1 MLIGVLSDTHLTG
14 KPVPE
19 SIMGALRG
27 VDMIMHAGDILEM
40 SVIEQLST
48 IAPTVAVRGNMD
60 HGDVVRKCPESR
72 VIDALGFR
80 IGLTHGYGPP
90 FGMTRKVRRVF
101 EGEELDAIVFGHT
114 HEPLIKEKDG
124 TLFFNPGSSTDK
136 VFASVN
142 TLGMLD
148 ITDRIS
154 PRIINLCG
162 LAREGDS

>member
-72 VIDALGFR
+72 VIDALGF
-80 IGLTHGYGPP
+80 GPP